1 MGQKTPINYLNEE
14 LQEIKRLRK
23 KHSLTQAEL
32 AKLAGVSQS
41 LIAKLEAG
49 LIDPTFS
56 HVKKIFDV
64 LHGIE
69 KEKEPKAEQL
79 ITGKI
84 ISVSKNEPMP
94 EAIRKMKSHG
104 ISQLPVTDGKAIVGL
119 VSETNIIEKIA
130 EGASPAKL
138 QVKDVM
144 EDAPPIIA
152 KTTPLTA
159 VMELLRHSSL
169 VVVAE
174 NGKPK
179 GVITKADILK
189 KIAGF

>member
-1 MGQKTPINYLNEE
+1 MGQKTAINYLNEE

-23 KHSLTQAEL
+23 KHNLTQTEL

-69 KEKEPKAEQL
+69 KENEPKAEQL

-130 EGASPAKL
+130 GGASPAKL
-138 QVKDVM
+138 QAKDVM

-189 KIAGF
+189 KLM

>member
-1 MGQKTPINYLNEE
+1 MGQKTAINYLNEE

-23 KHSLTQAEL
+23 KHNLTQAEL

-69 KEKEPKAEQL
+69 KENEPKAEQL

-189 KIAGF
+189 KLT

>member
-1 MGQKTPINYLNEE
+1 MGQKTAINYLNEE

-23 KHSLTQAEL
+23 KHNLTQTEL

-69 KEKEPKAEQL
+69 KENEPKAEQL

-159 VMELLRHSSL
+159 VMELLRHSPL
-169 VVVAE
+169 VIVA
-174 NGKPK
+174 
-179 GVITKADILK
+179 
-189 KIAGF
+189 